1 VIKQF
6 AASLALAA
14 ILFAAAP
21 APAAP
26 TLIPAVTVTGPV
38 IRLGDLFTDTGGAAA
53 QPVAPAPLPGTRVT
67 YSSDWLA
74 ALARAR
80 HIDWAPGSGYDQI
93 VVERASR
100 AIGADEIG
108 AQIQREITQRQPGE
122 DTELRLDNPG
132 VRLVVPADA
141 PDTISVEGLAIEGH
155 SGRIS
160 AIVSAPA
167 GDPAAQHLRVSGRL
181 IYRIEVPVLARPVAQ
196 GTPIAAGDLDLVK
209 LRRDGIAQ
217 DIATDLAQ
225 LIGKSPRRPLR
236 AGEPVH
242 LSDVQLPIL
251 IHKGD
256 LVIIVLETPT
266 LRLTGQGQAL
276 EDGAFGKSIRV
287 SNTKSSRVID
297 TMIVAPG
304 TVTVAGFGTAD
315 AIAAR

>member
-38 IRLGDLFTDTGGAAA
+38 IRLGDLFTDTGSAAA

-80 HIDWAPGSGYDQI
+80 HVDWAPGSGYDQV

-108 AQIQREITQRQPGE
+108 AQIQREIAQRQPGE
-122 DTELRLDNPG
+122 DVELRLDNPG
-132 VRLVVPADA
+132 IRLVVPADA
-141 PDTISVEGLAIEGH
+141 ADTISVEGLAIEGR
-155 SGRIS
+155 GRVS

-167 GDPAAQHLRVSGRL
+167 DDPAAQHLRVSGRL

-196 GTPIAAGDLDLVK
+196 GTPIAAEDLDLVK
-209 LRRDGIAQ
+209 LPRDGIAQ
-217 DIATDLAQ
+217 DVATDRVQ
-225 LIGKSPRRPLR
+225 LIGKSPRRSLR
-236 AGEPVH
+236 AGDPVH

-251 IHKGD
+251 VHKGD
-256 LVIIVLETPT
+256 LVIIVLETAT

-276 EDGAFGKSIRV
+276 EDGALGKSIRV

-297 TMIVAPG
+297 TTIVAAG
-304 TVTVAGFGTAD
+304 TVTVAAPGDAG